1 MLLTMPYHS
10 YITNNTNNINNTSN
24 TYTYNTN
31 TKYFVC
37 FRKEREKKKV
47 SPAYSCQ

>member
-10 YITNNTNNINNTSN
+10 YITNNINNTSN

-31 TKYFVC
+31 SNFSFVS
-37 FRKEREKKKV
+37 KNKKKREGK
-47 SPAYSCQ
+47 PALLLSVI